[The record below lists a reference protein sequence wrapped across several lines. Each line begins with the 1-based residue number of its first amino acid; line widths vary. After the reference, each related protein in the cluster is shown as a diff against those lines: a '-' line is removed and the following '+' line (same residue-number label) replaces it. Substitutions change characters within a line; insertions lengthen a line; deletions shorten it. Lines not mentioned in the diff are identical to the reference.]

1 MKHLLIILISILL
14 LPISVYGFDWTV
26 QYDMKKSDGSYEFV
40 ELSVPN
46 IGGSNVTNWEL
57 PNQVGS
63 WKCLLNGYNT
73 TIGEHRNS
81 SMTLQCRSKEN
92 ETILLTSVINCN
104 NRGRK
109 NNELSILYPKTI
121 KNNKGV
127 PYPDT
132 GITLK
137 CKL

>member
-1 MKHLLIILISILL
+1 MKHLLIILSFLL

-81 SMTLQCRSKEN
+81 SMSLQCHLKGD
-92 ETILLTSVINCN
+92 ETNILTSTIDCN
-104 NRGRK
+104 NRGRE
-109 NNELSILYPKTI
+109 NNELSILYPKSI

>member
-1 MKHLLIILISILL
+1 MNKIILSIIVIFL

-40 ELSVPN
+40 ELSVPFDRN
-46 IGGSNVTNWEL
+46 FLVSWEL

-63 WKCLLNGYNT
+63 WKCSLNGYNT
-73 TIGEHRNS
+73 TIGEHHNS
-81 SMTLQCRSKEN
+81 SMSLQCHLKGD
-92 ETILLTSVINCN
+92 ETNFLTSTIDCN

-121 KNNKGV
+121 KNNKSV
-127 PYPDT
+127 SYPNT
-132 GITLK
+132 VIILK
-137 CKL
+137 CEI

>member
-1 MKHLLIILISILL
+1 MKHSLIILSLLL
-14 LPISVYGFDWTV
+14 LPISVFGFEWTV
-26 QYDMKKSDGSYEFV
+26 QYDMKKSDGSYEIV
-40 ELSVPN
+40 ELSVPK
-46 IGGSNVTNWEL
+46 ILGSNVTNWEL
-57 PNQVGS
+57 PNQIGS

-121 KNNKGV
+121 KNNKSV
-127 PYPDT
+127 SYPNT
-132 GITLK
+132 VIILK
-137 CKL
+137 CEI